1 MTDKRITELDAAS
14 TIETDELIPIVIDP
28 STAPETQKITF
39 ANFIGGQYTAKGGI
53 RVGTADNASATL
65 AVGTNAQ
72 KLVSDSAQT
81 EGVDWVDDT
90 VGFDIIIGSGLAVP
104 ATGVMGYFEVPFKMT
119 ITSVRM
125 VADASGSAVVDI
137 WKDTYANFPPTDA
150 DTITSATPPTITT
163 AVKMENTTLTNWTV
177 ALAAG
182 DWLGFNLDSVTTCKQ
197 LTLSIRGVRAI

>member
-1 MTDKRITELDAAS
+1 MTDKRISELTAAS

-39 ANFIGGQYTAKGGI
+39 ANFIGGQYTAKGQI
-53 RVGTADNASATL
+53 RVATADNTSANLT
-65 AVGTNAQ
+65 VGTNAQ
-72 KLVSDSAQT
+72 KLVADSNQT

-90 VGFDIIIGSGLAVP
+90 VGFNIVIGSGLAVP

-119 ITSVRM
+119 VTSVRL

-150 DTITSATPPTITT
+150 DTVTSATPPTITT
-163 AVKMENTTLTNWTV
+163 AVKMEDSTLTNWTKTWN
-177 ALAAG
+177 AG
-182 DWLGFNLDSVTTCKQ
+182 DWIGINLDSVTTCKQ
-197 LTLSIRGVRAI
+197 ITLSIRGVRAI